1 MFTGQPP
8 VFPFSKE
15 KTMPRKIIETPQL
28 SSPGQRL
35 RQNLNRQ
42 SAGAPRGNQLSAPGQ
57 KLQQRLGR
65 PMPVNK
71 GTKSPSVGTGI
82 GGAPKTGVAP
92 GIKAPPSVTTGGGIK
107 GTIGAPQKVGGNGT
121 KPKVKKPTRKPLMA
135 HMSASTPTKPT
146 PSPTRQPRRERRPRG
161 ER

>member
-1 MFTGQPP
+1 
-8 VFPFSKE
+8 
-15 KTMPRKIIETPQL
+15 MPRKIIETPQL

-57 KLQQRLGR
+57 RLRQRFTK
-65 PMPVNK
+65 PVQ
-71 GTKSPSVGTGI
+71 VGTPQKPGLPTT
-82 GGAPKTGVAP
+82 GTGVAPKTGVAP

-107 GTIGAPQKVGGNGT
+107 STGTGTRTSRKPIGATPRGGLQKVGGNGT
-121 KPKVKKPTRKPLMA
+121 KPKRKPLLPQ
-135 HMSASTPTKPT
+135 MSKSTPTKPT
-146 PSPTRQPRRERRPRG
+146 PSPTRQPRRLRG

>member
-57 KLQQRLGR
+57 RLRQRFTK
-65 PMPVNK
+65 PVQ
-71 GTKSPSVGTGI
+71 VGTPQKPGLPTT
-82 GGAPKTGVAP
+82 GTGVAP

-107 GTIGAPQKVGGNGT
+107 STGTGTRTSRKPIGAMPSGGLQKVGGNG
-121 KPKVKKPTRKPLMA
+121 
-135 HMSASTPTKPT
+135 TKPT
-146 PSPTRQPRRERRPRG
+146 PSPTRQPRRERTRPRG